1 MKNKFMITNESGLH
15 ARPASVF
22 VNNVKSYQSDVIIR
36 KNGKEANGKSLMR
49 ILTLGISKGDTIE
62 IEVSGPDEKE
72 AMAAIQNLI
81 DSGLEG

>member
-22 VNNVKSYQSDVIIR
+22 VNNVKRYQSDVIIR